1 MNSIFIKK
9 TNKLVFNEVYSLL
22 RLMYKYLNEI
32 KIIND
37 EIILI
42 ISNKCINKLL
52 VIFNILKKHY
62 KYQFTEVVDICT
74 VDYLKPNN
82 RFEINYMLLSLKYKA
97 RFRVKFYVNEN
108 TYVPSLVNLYASVNW
123 LERENWDMFGIFFIN
138 HPDLR
143 RILTDYGFDGFPFRK
158 DFPLSGYIELR
169 YDDEDRVVVYENLEI
184 TQEFRYFDFASPWGW
199 QSNWENYLQL
209 KNK

>member
-1 MNSIFIKK
+1 MKSILIKK
-9 TNKLVFNEVYSLL
+9 TNKLVLNEVYSLL

-37 EIILI
+37 EVILI
-42 ISNKCINKLL
+42 ISNKNINKLL
-52 VIFNILKKHY
+52 VIFNILNKHY
-62 KYQFTEVVDICT
+62 KYQFKEVVDICT
-74 VDYLKPNN
+74 VDYLQPRN
-82 RFEINYMLLSLKYKA
+82 RFEINYMLLSLKYKT
-97 RFRVKFYVNEN
+97 RFRVKIYVNEN
-108 TYVPSLVNLYASVNW
+108 TYVPSLVNLYAGVNW
-123 LERENWDMFGIFFIN
+123 LERENWDMYGIFFTN

-169 YDDEDRVVVYENLEI
+169 YDDEDRVVVYEDLEI

-199 QSNWENYLQL
+199 QSNWENYLE
-209 KNK
+209 NK